1 MNTNRPWLSNPE
13 KQYLL
18 KLVRECIAARLRR
31 DTSPPED
38 PVERTGRLAE
48 PAGAFVTLHRR
59 GELRGCIGQLFA
71 DQPLARVVREQAIN
85 AAFHDPRFAPLS
97 PSEFPEINVEISV
110 LIPGPETGSPLVPI
124 SGPEE
129 IVIGRDGL
137 YLRLPDGR
145 AGVLLPQ
152 VPVEQGWNIA
162 QFLAGICRKAGAGP
176 DAWKQPGARLSRF
189 EAEVFGER

>member
-1 MNTNRPWLSNPE
+1 MNTNRPWLSDPE

-18 KLVRECIAARLRR
+18 HLARACVAARLRR
-31 DTSPPED
+31 DTPPPAD
-38 PVERTGRLAE
+38 PIEGAGRLAE

-59 GELRGCIGQLFA
+59 GELRGCIGQIFA
-71 DQPLARVVREQAIN
+71 DQPLVRIICEQAVN

-97 PSEFPEINVEISV
+97 SSEFPDIDLEISV
-110 LIPGPETGSPLVPI
+110 LIPGPEPGSPLIPI
-124 SGPEE
+124 SGPDE

-152 VPVEQGWNIA
+152 VPGEQGWDTP
-162 QFLAGICRKAGAGP
+162 QFLAGICCKAGAGP
-176 DAWKQPGARLSRF
+176 DAWKQPGARLYRF